1 MSDFAQFV
9 DLASERLGG
18 EVLEASDEFFAPKEN
33 LLKASRPIFIEGK
46 YTARGKWMDG
56 WETRR
61 RRTPGYDWCVIRLR
75 LPGVVRGVVVDT
87 SYFKGNYPEQISLE
101 GCNLG
106 GTAPYNGEKARL
118 KSATLRWVE
127 LIPQNS
133 VKGDS
138 QNLFSVVSA
147 ERVTHVRLK
156 IYPDGGVARLRVHGE
171 VLPEGERVARGVFD
185 LAAIENGGR
194 ILATSDQFFSE
205 PLNML
210 MPGRSKG
217 MSDGW
222 ETRRRRGPGHDWAIV
237 KLGVPGVIR
246 RVEVDTS
253 HFKGNFP
260 ESCSIDA
267 GYLEQAAGD
276 AAHESAQWHPVLAK
290 TPLKADRRHIY
301 REQLKDVGP
310 ATHLRLN
317 IFPDGGVARLRIF
330 GRAERPEDRLKGIER
345 FNRISAAAARQALE
359 DCCGSKRWAE
369 QLLGLRPFESN
380 VKLFEAAE
388 QAFGQLRR
396 KEWLEAFRHHPP
408 IGGNKSKAKQ
418 SSTARRWSA
427 GEQATAQKAQPE
439 TLAVLAAANQAYEAA
454 FGYTFLICATGK
466 TNEEILKELQRRLGN
481 DPEIEM
487 HVAAEE
493 QKKITRLRLEKLLE
507 S

>member
-18 EVLEASDEFFAPKEN
+18 KVLEANDEFFAPKEN
-33 LLKASRPIFIEGK
+33 LLKATKPVFIEGK

-61 RRTPGYDWCVIRLR
+61 RRTPGFDWCVIRLG
-75 LPGVVRGVVVDT
+75 LPGRVLSVVVDT
-87 SYFKGNYPEQISLE
+87 CYFKGNYPEQISLE
-101 GCNLG
+101 GCDLG
-106 GTAPYNGEKARL
+106 RREPYKKEKL
-118 KSATLRWVE
+118 QIKSSSLRWIE
-127 LIPQNS
+127 LIPQRA

-138 QNLFSVVSA
+138 QNCFFAENA

-171 VLPEGERVARGVFD
+171 VVPEKERERRGVFD
-185 LAAIENGGR
+185 LAAVENGGR

-205 PLNML
+205 PLNLL

-237 KLGVPGVIR
+237 KLGVPAVIR
-246 RVEVDTS
+246 RIEVDTS

-267 GYLEQAAGD
+267 CYIDQAVGDAPLESAAWEQA
-276 AAHESAQWHPVLAK
+276 LMR
-290 TPLKADRRHIY
+290 TLLKADRRHHFA
-301 REQLKDVGP
+301 EQLKVMGP
-310 ATHLRLN
+310 ATHVRLN

-359 DCCGSKRWAE
+359 DCCGSKKWAE
-369 QLLGLRPFESN
+369 QVLGLRPFESRL
-380 VKLFEAAE
+380 KLLEAAE

-396 KEWLEAFRHHPP
+396 KDWLEAFRHHPP
-408 IGGNKSKAKQ
+408 IGSKTPKAKQ

-427 GEQATAQKAQPE
+427 GEQSTAQKAQPE

-454 FGYTFLICATGK
+454 FGYIFLICAAGK
-466 TNEEILKELQRRLGN
+466 TSEEILRELQQRLGN
-481 DPEIEM
+481 DPEIELR
-487 HVAAEE
+487 VAAEE
-493 QKKITRLRLEKLLE
+493 QKKITRLRLKKLLE